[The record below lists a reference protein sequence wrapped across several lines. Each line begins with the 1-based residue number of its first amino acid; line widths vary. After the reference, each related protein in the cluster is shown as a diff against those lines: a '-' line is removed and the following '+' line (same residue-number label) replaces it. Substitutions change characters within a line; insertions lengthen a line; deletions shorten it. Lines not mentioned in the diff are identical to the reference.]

1 MALVIITMPTLFKHF
16 ATPKQ
21 EDTLVTT
28 IRQGYGD
35 IICIYMISI
44 LFVIMNVDQ
53 VGHLTDFLYKYVQ
66 EFALYAHSCACG
78 LSRFVERMLSD
89 NRSPSSNPSH
99 CLVFLQQNNFSTII
113 DALYSGL

>member
-21 EDTLVTT
+21 GDTVVTT

-35 IICIYMISI
+35 ITCIYMISI

-53 VGHLTDFLYKYVQ
+53 VGHLTEFLYN
-66 EFALYAHSCACG
+66 G
-78 LSRFVERMLSD
+78 I
-89 NRSPSSNPSH
+89 NRNSSTF
-99 CLVFLQQNNFSTII
+99 C
-113 DALYSGL
+113 

>member
-1 MALVIITMPTLFKHF
+1 MPTLFKHF

-21 EDTLVTT
+21 EDTVVTT

-53 VGHLTDFLYKYVQ
+53 GGDLTDFLYKYIQ

-78 LSRFVERMLSD
+78 LSRLVERMLSD

-99 CLVFLQQNNFSTII
+99 SLFFLQQNNLSTII
-113 DALYSGL
+113 LLILYTRVYK

>member
-21 EDTLVTT
+21 EDTVVTT

-53 VGHLTDFLYKYVQ
+53 CRSSDRLPVLSMFWISRYIHIYVHVAFQ
-66 EFALYAHSCACG
+66 
-78 LSRFVERMLSD
+78 D
-89 NRSPSSNPSH
+89 W
-99 CLVFLQQNNFSTII
+99 
-113 DALYSGL
+113 

>member
-1 MALVIITMPTLFKHF
+1 MALVIITMPKLFKHF

-21 EDTLVTT
+21 EDTVVTT

-53 VGHLTDFLYKYVQ
+53 GGDLTDFLYKYIQ

-78 LSRFVERMLSD
+78 LS
-89 NRSPSSNPSH
+89 
-99 CLVFLQQNNFSTII
+99 
-113 DALYSGL
+113 

>member
-1 MALVIITMPTLFKHF
+1 MPTLFKHF

-21 EDTLVTT
+21 EDTVVTT

-35 IICIYMISI
+35 IICSI

-99 CLVFLQQNNFSTII
+99 CLFFLQQNNFSTII
-113 DALYSGL
+113 DALYSGV

>member
-1 MALVIITMPTLFKHF
+1 MPTLFKHF

-21 EDTLVTT
+21 EDTVVTT

-53 VGHLTDFLYKYVQ
+53 TLHTPF
-66 EFALYAHSCACG
+66 
-78 LSRFVERMLSD
+78 
-89 NRSPSSNPSH
+89 
-99 CLVFLQQNNFSTII
+99 FSFSKTTCPQ
-113 DALYSGL
+113 

>member
-1 MALVIITMPTLFKHF
+1 MPTLFKHF

-21 EDTLVTT
+21 EDTVVTT

-53 VGHLTDFLYKYVQ
+53 VGSSDRLPVQ
-66 EFALYAHSCACG
+66 VCSGIRAICTFMCMWLVKIGRAHAF
-78 LSRFVERMLSD
+78 R
-89 NRSPSSNPSH
+89 
-99 CLVFLQQNNFSTII
+99 
-113 DALYSGL
+113 

>member
-21 EDTLVTT
+21 EDTVVTT

-53 VGHLTDFLYKYVQ
+53 VGSSDRLPVQ
-66 EFALYAHSCACG
+66 VYTGIRAIMHIHVHVA
-78 LSRFVERMLSD
+78 
-89 NRSPSSNPSH
+89 
-99 CLVFLQQNNFSTII
+99 FSKIET
-113 DALYSGL
+113 